1 VAALRSADPCP
12 FDRCYRVVVRTLDR
26 YVIREILPPFL
37 LALGLFTFVLA
48 INPMLGEAKRLLA
61 TGIPVPT
68 VGLLLALLVPQALSL
83 TIPMALLTGLLMA
96 LGRISGDRESV
107 ALLAC
112 GVSPLRLL
120 RPVLAV
126 AFVVAAV
133 DMFILMKVKP
143 DANQTW
149 REITFSHLAEKTA
162 TEIRPRIFFE
172 QFPGLV
178 LFVGDT
184 APGGAWSQVLLADTK
199 DPARPVVT
207 LADSGRLDVNR
218 DERQVSLILANATQY
233 TPGRD
238 DPRAYNTVQS
248 NPLTIKITAESV
260 FGAGDIAYPR
270 GLPEMGYA
278 QLKARAEEHRAQ
290 GISTHN
296 ETMHLQQM
304 FSFPAA
310 CLVLAL
316 LGLPVG
322 LSTRKEGRLAAL
334 AVGLAI
340 IAVYYLLMELA
351 EGWVKGEAWTGGP
364 TVPAELARW
373 VPNIVLGLL
382 GVAAL
387 WRSARTGNARPLI
400 ALPRLWMR
408 SRAAAES
415 PEGRAVPS
423 GRVRLVLRVPEL
435 LLPLP
440 RLLDRYVSRQ
450 YLRMIGL
457 SFLALLTLYYI
468 GAVVDLAEKV
478 FKGQAGQKI
487 VLQYLLYSTPEFI
500 SFVIPIATLVG
511 VLGTIGALSRT
522 GELMVMRASG
532 VSLYRA
538 SLPLVL
544 FAVVWGGVLFV
555 LEDRVLGE
563 SRKTAGALKD
573 SIRGRAPHN
582 VDLANLT
589 WTVGEDGRIYHYAAF
604 ETASRQ
610 NGNRPALHALSVFE
624 TATAPYRLTK
634 HTSAD
639 RVVFEAGSWQAQS
652 GWTQAFAG
660 DAVTRHE
667 FDRAALPLPPVEHFR
682 RARVDA
688 SQMSYTELRDYV
700 RRLGASGFNVAEQAV
715 NLEHKLAFPAVTI
728 VMTLLAIPFGVTT
741 GKKGALYGIGLATVL
756 ASSYFL
762 LLTIFM
768 AIGAAGVLPPALAA
782 WGPNILFGSG
792 ALFLMLTVR
801 T

>member
-1 VAALRSADPCP
+1 
-12 FDRCYRVVVRTLDR
+12 VRTLDR

-48 INPMLGEAKRLLA
+48 INPMLGSAKELLA
-61 TGIPVPT
+61 KGIPAPT

-126 AFVVAAV
+126 ALVVAAA

-143 DANQTW
+143 DANQMW
-149 REITFSHLAEKTA
+149 REITFGHLAEKTA
-162 TEIRPRIFFE
+162 ADIKPRVFFE
-172 QFPGLV
+172 QFPDLV
-178 LFVGDT
+178 LFIGDT

-238 DPRAYNTVQS
+238 DPSAYNTVRS

-270 GLPEMGYA
+270 GFPEMGYA
-278 QLKARAEEHRAQ
+278 QLKEQAEKNRSL
-290 GISTHN
+290 GISAHN
-296 ETMHLQQM
+296 EIMHMQQM
-304 FSFPAA
+304 FSFPVA

-340 IAVYYLLMELA
+340 IAVYYLLMQVA

-364 TVPAELARW
+364 TVPAEWARW

-382 GVAAL
+382 GLAAL
-387 WRSARTGNARPLI
+387 WRSMRTGNARPLV
-400 ALPRLWMR
+400 ALPRRWTFR
-408 SRAAAES
+408 RETPDVRTGRPAPAAR
-415 PEGRAVPS
+415 PT
-423 GRVRLVLRVPEL
+423 LVLRVPRL
-435 LLPLP
+435 GLPMP

-478 FKGQAGQKI
+478 FKGQAGSRM
-487 VLQYLLYSTPEFI
+487 VLQYLWYSTPEFI

-511 VLGTIGALSRT
+511 VLGTIGALSRS

-544 FAVVWGGVLFV
+544 FACIWGGVLFL

-563 SRKTAGALKD
+563 SKKTAGALRD
-573 SIRGRAPHN
+573 TIRGRPPHSL
-582 VDLANLT
+582 DLANLT
-589 WTVGEDGRIYHYAAF
+589 WTVGEDGRIYHYSVF
-604 ETASRQ
+604 ETASGR

-624 TATAPYRLTK
+624 TAAAPYRLTQ

-639 RVVFEAGSWQAQS
+639 LVVFDSGSWQAQS
-652 GWTQAFAG
+652 GWTQTFAG
-660 DAVTRHE
+660 DAVTRQE
-667 FDRAALPLPPVEHFR
+667 FDRITLPLPPVEHFR

-688 SQMSYTELRDYV
+688 SQMTYTELRDYV

-715 NLEHKLAFPAVTI
+715 NLQHKLAFPAVTI

-741 GKKGALYGIGLATVL
+741 GKKGALYGIGLATIL
-756 ASSYFL
+756 ASAYFL
-762 LLTIFM
+762 LLTVFM

-782 WGPNILFGSG
+782 WGPNILFACG